1 MFAIQRIAFSFCL
14 LTSSRMNAPA
24 SGVKR
29 MIESKWFISPQE
41 EIDTDE
47 REHAEEHQQ
56 RVVLHEARL
65 QLPEPEAAF
74 FANASDEVHDA
85 VHNRSIRQ
93 PREPGADQCEP
104 AAAVHHT
111 VHDVAIHG
119 PEAFPRRERT
129 GDDGRV
135 VRFVHVVLV
144 REYAMGAGPLLS
156 KSLGD

>member
-1 MFAIQRIAFSFCL
+1 MFAIQRIALSFRL

-41 EIDTDE
+41 KIDADE

-74 FANASDEVHDA
+74 FADASDEVHGAIDDRA
-85 VHNRSIRQ
+85 IRQ
-93 PREPGADQCEP
+93 PRQPGADLREV
-104 AAAVHHT
+104 AAAVHDA
-111 VHDVAIHG
+111 VHDIAIHG
-119 PEAFPRRERT
+119 PEAFPRRESA
-129 GDDGRV
+129 GDDRRV
-135 VRFVHVVLV
+135 VRLVHVVLV
-144 REYAMGAGPLLS
+144 REQAMRAGPLL
-156 KSLGD
+156 